1 MSQDEKKPNT
11 MLVRSISGA
20 VIVVV
25 MMALIWAG
33 GLVTTVGLGVISCI
47 AYTELL
53 AATGVREAGA
63 KKACV
68 FDVTGILAIMGYYT
82 LIYLLK
88 ATEPFI
94 YMLQSRS
101 EFLMLVVVLYLALLM
116 SIFVFTY
123 PKYKARQIICS
134 FFSFVYGPVMIS
146 FVLMTRL
153 LLGKGDVYPVGCFGR
168 GYEFYNLGFFA
179 VWMIFVAAWGS
190 DTCAYFVGVLFGKH
204 RVTPRLSPKKSLE
217 GYIGGVAGA
226 GLLGLLYGSILMWTG
241 HVGSDMLWCFPLLG
255 VCGSFFGLVGDL
267 AASAIKRDF
276 EIKDYGKCIPGHGGI
291 MDRFDSVIFTAP
303 MIYLLSITVLYT
315 QFH

>member
-33 GLVTTVGLGVISCI
+33 GIVTTVGLGVISCI

-53 AATGVREAGA
+53 AATGVREAGT
-63 KKACV
+63 KKPCI
-68 FDVTGILAIMGYYT
+68 FDVTGILVILGYYA
-82 LIYLLK
+82 LIYRLK
-88 ATEPFI
+88 IKEPFV
-94 YMLQSRS
+94 YMDQRRT

-146 FVLMTRL
+146 FALMTRL
-153 LLGKGDVYPVGCFGR
+153 LLGEKDIVFGCFGK
-168 GYEFYNLGFFA
+168 GYAFYNLGFFA
-179 VWMIFVAAWGS
+179 VWMIFIAAWGS

-217 GYIGGVAGA
+217 GYIGGVTGA
-226 GLLGLLYGSILMWTG
+226 GLLGLLYGAILMWTG
-241 HVGSDMLWCFPLLG
+241 HISSDLLWCFALLG

-276 EIKDYGKCIPGHGGI
+276 EIKDYGNCIPGHGGI

-303 MIYLLSITVLYT
+303 MIYLLSITVLYF
-315 QFH
+315 QF

>member
-25 MMALIWAG
+25 MIALIGCG
-33 GLVTTVGLGVISCI
+33 GVTTTIGLAVIACI

-53 AATGVREAGA
+53 SATGVREAQT
-63 KKACV
+63 KKPCV
-68 FDVTGILAIMGYYT
+68 FDVTGIMVIISYYV
-82 LIYLLK
+82 LIYLRIR
-88 ATEPFI
+88 TEI
-94 YMLQSRS
+94 
-101 EFLMLVVVLYLALLM
+101 LMLVLVFYLALLM
-116 SIFVFTY
+116 SIFVFTF
-123 PKYKARQIICS
+123 PKYKAKQVICS

-153 LLGKGDVYPVGCFGR
+153 LRSEKDMLPSPTPGLE
-168 GYEFYNLGFFA
+168 EFHFFTLGFFA
-179 VWMIFVAAWGS
+179 VWMIFIAAWGS

-217 GYIGGVAGA
+217 GYIGGVVGA
-226 GLLGLLYGSILMWTG
+226 GLLGVLYGAVLMWTG
-241 HVGSDMLWCFPLLG
+241 HVSADMLWCFAVLG

-267 AASAIKRDF
+267 AASAVKRDF
-276 EIKDYGKCIPGHGGI
+276 DIKDYGKCIPGHGGI

-303 MIYLLSITVLYT
+303 MIYLLSITLLYSK
-315 QFH
+315 FY

>member
-1 MSQDEKKPNT
+1 

-33 GLVTTVGLGVISCI
+33 GIVTTIGLAVISCI

-53 AATGVREAGA
+53 AACGVREAGA
-63 KKACV
+63 KKPCV
-68 FDVTGILAIMGYYT
+68 FDVTGILVILGYYA

-88 ATEPFI
+88 TKPQFI
-94 YMLQSRS
+94 SMWQSRS

-116 SIFVFTY
+116 SIFVFTF
-123 PKYKARQIICS
+123 PKYKAKQVICS

-146 FVLMTRL
+146 FALQTRL
-153 LLGKGDVYPVGCFGR
+153 LLGKGDIEIGCFGWNF
-168 GYEFYNLGFFA
+168 GFYNLGFFA
-179 VWMIFVAAWGS
+179 VWMIFIAAWGS

-217 GYIGGVAGA
+217 GYIGGVVGA
-226 GLLGLLYGSILMWTG
+226 GLLGLLYGAILKWTG
-241 HVGSDMLWCFPLLG
+241 HVSADMLWCFAVLG

-276 EIKDYGKCIPGHGGI
+276 NIKDYGNCIPGHGGI

-303 MIYLLSITVLYT
+303 MIYLLSTTLLYAK
-315 QFH
+315 FY

>member
-33 GLVTTVGLGVISCI
+33 GIVTTIGLAVISCI

-53 AATGVREAGA
+53 AACGVREAGA
-63 KKACV
+63 KKPCV
-68 FDVTGILAIMGYYT
+68 FDVTGILVILGYYA

-88 ATEPFI
+88 TQQRFI
-94 YMLQSRS
+94 SMWQSRS

-116 SIFVFTY
+116 SIFVFTF
-123 PKYKARQIICS
+123 PKYKAKQVICS

-146 FVLMTRL
+146 FALQTRL
-153 LLGKGDVYPVGCFGR
+153 LLGKGDIEIGCFGWNF
-168 GYEFYNLGFFA
+168 GFYNLGFFA
-179 VWMIFVAAWGS
+179 VWMIFIAAWGS

-226 GLLGLLYGSILMWTG
+226 GLLGLLYGAILKWTG
-241 HVGSDMLWCFPLLG
+241 HVSADMLWCFAVLG

-267 AASAIKRDF
+267 AASALKRDF
-276 EIKDYGKCIPGHGGI
+276 NIKDYGNCIPGHGGI

-303 MIYLLSITVLYT
+303 MIYLLSTTLLYAK
-315 QFH
+315 FY

>member
-1 MSQDEKKPNT
+1 

-33 GLVTTVGLGVISCI
+33 GIVTTVGLGVISCI

-53 AATGVREAGA
+53 AATGVRDAGA
-63 KKACV
+63 KKPCV
-68 FDVTGILAIMGYYT
+68 FDVTGIIVIMGYYT

-88 ATEPFI
+88 TTEPFI
-94 YMLQSRS
+94 FMWQSRS

-153 LLGKGDVYPVGCFGR
+153 LLGKGDIETGCFGT
-168 GYEFYNLGFFA
+168 GYASYNLGFFA

-217 GYIGGVAGA
+217 GYIGGVVGA
-226 GLLGLLYGSILMWTG
+226 GLLGLLYGAILLWTG
-241 HVGSDMLWCFPLLG
+241 HVSADIMWCFALLG
-255 VCGSFFGLVGDL
+255 VCGSLFGLVGDL
-267 AASAIKRDF
+267 AASGIKRDHD
-276 EIKDYGKCIPGHGGI
+276 IKDYGTCIPGHGGI
-291 MDRFDSVIFTAP
+291 MDRFDSVLFTAP
-303 MIYLLSITVLYT
+303 IIYYLARVMLSV
-315 QFH
+315 

>member
-20 VIVVV
+20 AIVVV
-25 MMALIWAG
+25 MVSLIWAG
-33 GLVTTVGLGVISCI
+33 GLVTTVGLAVISCI
-47 AYTELL
+47 AYVELL
-53 AATGVREAGA
+53 SATGVRAAGE
-63 KKACV
+63 KKPCV
-68 FDVTGILAIMGYYT
+68 FDVTGILVIVGYYA

-88 ATEPFI
+88 TAEPFI
-94 YMLQSRS
+94 FMWQSRS
-101 EFLMLVVVLYLALLM
+101 EFLMLVVVFYLALLM
-116 SIFVFTY
+116 SIFVFTF

-134 FFSFVYGPVMIS
+134 FFGFVYGPVMLS

-153 LLGKGDVYPVGCFGR
+153 LLGKGDIEAGGT
-168 GYEFYNLGFFA
+168 FYNLGFFA
-179 VWMIFVAAWGS
+179 VWMIFIAAWGS

-204 RVTPRLSPKKSLE
+204 RITPRLSPKKSLE

-226 GLLGLLYGSILMWTG
+226 GLLGLLYGAILMWTG
-241 HVGSDMLWCFPLLG
+241 HISSDILWCFALLG

-267 AASAIKRDF
+267 AASAVKRDF

>member
-33 GLVTTVGLGVISCI
+33 GIVTTIGLAVISCI

-53 AATGVREAGA
+53 AACGVREAGA
-63 KKACV
+63 KKPCV
-68 FDVTGILAIMGYYT
+68 FDVTGILVILGYYA

-88 ATEPFI
+88 TQQRFI
-94 YMLQSRS
+94 SMWQSRS

-116 SIFVFTY
+116 SIFVFTF
-123 PKYKARQIICS
+123 PKYKAKQVICS

-146 FVLMTRL
+146 FALQTRL
-153 LLGKGDVYPVGCFGR
+153 LLGKGDIEIGCFGWNF
-168 GYEFYNLGFFA
+168 GFYNLGFFA
-179 VWMIFVAAWGS
+179 VWMIFIAAWGS

-226 GLLGLLYGSILMWTG
+226 GLLGLLYGAILKWTG
-241 HVGSDMLWCFPLLG
+241 HVSADMLWCFAVLG

-267 AASAIKRDF
+267 AASAVKRDF
-276 EIKDYGKCIPGHGGI
+276 NIKDYGNCIPGHGGI

-303 MIYLLSITVLYT
+303 MIYLLSTTLLYAK
-315 QFH
+315 FY

>member
-33 GLVTTVGLGVISCI
+33 GIVTTIGLAVISCI

-53 AATGVREAGA
+53 AACGVREAGA
-63 KKACV
+63 KKPCV
-68 FDVTGILAIMGYYT
+68 FDVAGILVILGYYA

-88 ATEPFI
+88 TQQRFI
-94 YMLQSRS
+94 SMWQSRS

-116 SIFVFTY
+116 SIFVFTF
-123 PKYKARQIICS
+123 PKYKAKQVICS

-146 FVLMTRL
+146 FALQTRL
-153 LLGKGDVYPVGCFGR
+153 LLGKGDIEIGCFGWNF
-168 GYEFYNLGFFA
+168 GFYNLGFFA
-179 VWMIFVAAWGS
+179 VWMIFIAAWGS

-217 GYIGGVAGA
+217 GYIGGVVGA
-226 GLLGLLYGSILMWTG
+226 GLLGLLYGAILKWTG
-241 HVGSDMLWCFPLLG
+241 HVSADMLWCFAVLG

-267 AASAIKRDF
+267 AASAVKRDF
-276 EIKDYGKCIPGHGGI
+276 NIKDYGNCIPGHGGI

-303 MIYLLSITVLYT
+303 MIYLLSTTLLYAK
-315 QFH
+315 FY

>member
-33 GLVTTVGLGVISCI
+33 GIVTTIGLAVISCI

-53 AATGVREAGA
+53 AACGVREAGA
-63 KKACV
+63 KKPCV
-68 FDVTGILAIMGYYT
+68 FDVTGILVILGYYA

-88 ATEPFI
+88 TQQRFI
-94 YMLQSRS
+94 SMWQSRS

-116 SIFVFTY
+116 SIFVFTF
-123 PKYKARQIICS
+123 PKYKAKQVICS

-146 FVLMTRL
+146 FALQTRL
-153 LLGKGDVYPVGCFGR
+153 LLGKGDIEIGCFGWNF
-168 GYEFYNLGFFA
+168 GFYNLGFFA
-179 VWMIFVAAWGS
+179 VWMIFIAAWGS

-226 GLLGLLYGSILMWTG
+226 GLLGLLYGAILKWTG
-241 HVGSDMLWCFPLLG
+241 HVSADMLWCFAVLG

-267 AASAIKRDF
+267 AASAVKRDF
-276 EIKDYGKCIPGHGGI
+276 NIKDYGNCIPGHGGI

-303 MIYLLSITVLYT
+303 MIYVLSTTLLYAK
-315 QFH
+315 FY

>member
-33 GLVTTVGLGVISCI
+33 GIVTTIGLAVISCI

-53 AATGVREAGA
+53 AACGVREAGA
-63 KKACV
+63 KKPCV
-68 FDVTGILAIMGYYT
+68 FDVTGILVILGYYA

-88 ATEPFI
+88 TQQRFI
-94 YMLQSRS
+94 SMWQSRS

-116 SIFVFTY
+116 SIFVFTF
-123 PKYKARQIICS
+123 PKYKAKQVICS
-134 FFSFVYGPVMIS
+134 FFSFAYGPVMIS
-146 FVLMTRL
+146 FALQTRL
-153 LLGKGDVYPVGCFGR
+153 LLGKGDIEIGCFGWNF
-168 GYEFYNLGFFA
+168 GFYNLGFFA
-179 VWMIFVAAWGS
+179 VWMIFIAAWGS

-217 GYIGGVAGA
+217 GYIGGVVGA
-226 GLLGLLYGSILMWTG
+226 GLLGLLYGAILKWTG
-241 HVGSDMLWCFPLLG
+241 HVSADMLWCFAVLG

-267 AASAIKRDF
+267 AASAVKRDF
-276 EIKDYGKCIPGHGGI
+276 NIKDYGNCIPGHGGI

-303 MIYLLSITVLYT
+303 MIYLLSTTLLYAK
-315 QFH
+315 FY

>member
-1 MSQDEKKPNT
+1 

-33 GLVTTVGLGVISCI
+33 GIVTTIGLAVISCI

-53 AATGVREAGA
+53 AACGVREAGA
-63 KKACV
+63 KKPCV
-68 FDVTGILAIMGYYT
+68 FDVTGILVILGYYA

-88 ATEPFI
+88 TQQRFI
-94 YMLQSRS
+94 SMWQSRS

-116 SIFVFTY
+116 SIFVFTF
-123 PKYKARQIICS
+123 PKYKAKQVICS

-146 FVLMTRL
+146 FALQTRL
-153 LLGKGDVYPVGCFGR
+153 LLGKGDIEIGCFGWNF
-168 GYEFYNLGFFA
+168 GFYNLGFFA
-179 VWMIFVAAWGS
+179 VWMIFIAAWGS

-226 GLLGLLYGSILMWTG
+226 GLLGLLYGAILKWTG
-241 HVGSDMLWCFPLLG
+241 HVSADMLWCFAVLG

-267 AASAIKRDF
+267 AASAVKRDF
-276 EIKDYGKCIPGHGGI
+276 NIKDYGNCIPGHGGI

-303 MIYLLSITVLYT
+303 MIYLLSTTLLYAK
-315 QFH
+315 FY

>member
-33 GLVTTVGLGVISCI
+33 GIVTTIGLAVISCI

-53 AATGVREAGA
+53 AACGVREAGA
-63 KKACV
+63 KKPCV
-68 FDVTGILAIMGYYT
+68 FDVTGILVILGYYA

-88 ATEPFI
+88 TQQRFI
-94 YMLQSRS
+94 SMWQSRS

-116 SIFVFTY
+116 SIFVFTF
-123 PKYKARQIICS
+123 PKYKAKQVICS

-146 FVLMTRL
+146 FALQTRL
-153 LLGKGDVYPVGCFGR
+153 LLGKGDIEIGCFGWNF
-168 GYEFYNLGFFA
+168 GFYNLGFFA
-179 VWMIFVAAWGS
+179 VWRIFIAAWGS

-217 GYIGGVAGA
+217 GYIGGVVGA
-226 GLLGLLYGSILMWTG
+226 GLLGLLYGAILKWTG
-241 HVGSDMLWCFPLLG
+241 HVSADMLWCFAVLG

-267 AASAIKRDF
+267 AASAVKRDF
-276 EIKDYGKCIPGHGGI
+276 NIKDYGNCIPGHGGI

-303 MIYLLSITVLYT
+303 MIYLLSTTLLYAK
-315 QFH
+315 FY

>member
-33 GLVTTVGLGVISCI
+33 GIVTTIGLAVISCI

-53 AATGVREAGA
+53 AACGVREAGA
-63 KKACV
+63 KKPCV
-68 FDVTGILAIMGYYT
+68 FDVTGILVILGYYA

-88 ATEPFI
+88 TQQRFI
-94 YMLQSRS
+94 SMWQSRS

-116 SIFVFTY
+116 SIFVFTF
-123 PKYKARQIICS
+123 PKYKAKQVICS

-146 FVLMTRL
+146 FALQTRL
-153 LLGKGDVYPVGCFGR
+153 LLGKGDIEIGCFGWNF
-168 GYEFYNLGFFA
+168 GFYNLGFFA
-179 VWMIFVAAWGS
+179 VWMIFIAAWGS

-204 RVTPRLSPKKSLE
+204 RVTQRLSPKKSLE

-226 GLLGLLYGSILMWTG
+226 GLLGLLYGAILKWTG
-241 HVGSDMLWCFPLLG
+241 HVSADMLWCFAVLG

-267 AASAIKRDF
+267 AASAVKRDF
-276 EIKDYGKCIPGHGGI
+276 NIKDYGSCIPGHGGI

-303 MIYLLSITVLYT
+303 MIYLLSTTLLYAK
-315 QFH
+315 FY

>member
-33 GLVTTVGLGVISCI
+33 GIVTTIGLAVISCI

-53 AATGVREAGA
+53 AACGVREAGA
-63 KKACV
+63 KKPCV
-68 FDVTGILAIMGYYT
+68 FDVTGILVILGYYA

-88 ATEPFI
+88 TQQRFI
-94 YMLQSRS
+94 SMWQSRS

-116 SIFVFTY
+116 SIFVFTF
-123 PKYKARQIICS
+123 PKYKAKQVICS

-146 FVLMTRL
+146 FALQTRL
-153 LLGKGDVYPVGCFGR
+153 LLGKGDIEIGCFGWNF
-168 GYEFYNLGFFA
+168 GFYNLGFFA
-179 VWMIFVAAWGS
+179 VWMIFIAAWGS

-217 GYIGGVAGA
+217 GYIGGVVGA
-226 GLLGLLYGSILMWTG
+226 GLLGLLYGAILKWTG
-241 HVGSDMLWCFPLLG
+241 HVSADMLWCFAVLG

-267 AASAIKRDF
+267 AASALKRDF
-276 EIKDYGKCIPGHGGI
+276 NIKDYGNCIPGHGGI

-303 MIYLLSITVLYT
+303 MIYLLSTTLLYAK
-315 QFH
+315 FY

>member
-33 GLVTTVGLGVISCI
+33 GIVTTIGLAVISCI

-53 AATGVREAGA
+53 AACGVREAGA
-63 KKACV
+63 KKPCV
-68 FDVTGILAIMGYYT
+68 FDVTGILVILGYYA

-88 ATEPFI
+88 TQQRFI
-94 YMLQSRS
+94 SMWQSRS

-116 SIFVFTY
+116 SIFVFTF
-123 PKYKARQIICS
+123 PKYKAKQVICS

-146 FVLMTRL
+146 FALQTRL
-153 LLGKGDVYPVGCFGR
+153 LLGKGDIEIGCFGWNF
-168 GYEFYNLGFFA
+168 GFYNLGFFA
-179 VWMIFVAAWGS
+179 VWMIFIAAWGS

-217 GYIGGVAGA
+217 GYIGGVVGA
-226 GLLGLLYGSILMWTG
+226 GLLGLLYGAILKWTG
-241 HVGSDMLWCFPLLG
+241 HVSADMLWCFAVLG

-267 AASAIKRDF
+267 ASSAVKRDF
-276 EIKDYGKCIPGHGGI
+276 NIKDYGNCIPGHGGI

-303 MIYLLSITVLYT
+303 MIYLLSTTLLYAK
-315 QFH
+315 FY

>member
-20 VIVVV
+20 AIVVV
-25 MMALIWAG
+25 MVSLIWAG
-33 GLVTTVGLGVISCI
+33 GLVTTAGLAVISCI
-47 AYTELL
+47 AYVELL
-53 AATGVREAGA
+53 SATGVRAAGE
-63 KKACV
+63 KKPCV
-68 FDVTGILAIMGYYT
+68 FDVTGILVIVGYYA

-88 ATEPFI
+88 TAEPFI
-94 YMLQSRS
+94 SMWQSRS
-101 EFLMLVVVLYLALLM
+101 EFLMLVVVFYLALLM
-116 SIFVFTY
+116 SIFVFTF

-134 FFSFVYGPVMIS
+134 FFGFVYGPVMLS

-153 LLGKGDVYPVGCFGR
+153 LLGKGDIETGGA
-168 GYEFYNLGFFA
+168 FYNLGFFA
-179 VWMIFVAAWGS
+179 VWMIFIAAWGS

-204 RVTPRLSPKKSLE
+204 RITPRLSPKKSLE

-226 GLLGLLYGSILMWTG
+226 GLLGLLYGAILMWTG
-241 HVGSDMLWCFPLLG
+241 HISSDILWCFALLG

-267 AASAIKRDF
+267 AASAVKRDF

-291 MDRFDSVIFTAP
+291 MDRFDSVIFIAP

>member
-33 GLVTTVGLGVISCI
+33 GIVTTIGLAVISCI

-53 AATGVREAGA
+53 AACGVREAGA
-63 KKACV
+63 KKPCV
-68 FDVTGILAIMGYYT
+68 FDVTGILVILGYYA

-88 ATEPFI
+88 TQQRFI
-94 YMLQSRS
+94 SMWQSRS

-116 SIFVFTY
+116 SIFVFTF
-123 PKYKARQIICS
+123 PKYKAKQVICS

-146 FVLMTRL
+146 FALQTRL
-153 LLGKGDVYPVGCFGR
+153 LLGKGDIEIGCFGWNF
-168 GYEFYNLGFFA
+168 GFYNLGFFA
-179 VWMIFVAAWGS
+179 VWMIFIAAWGS

-217 GYIGGVAGA
+217 GYIGGVVGA
-226 GLLGLLYGSILMWTG
+226 GLLGLLYGAILKWTG
-241 HVGSDMLWCFPLLG
+241 HVSADMLWCFAVLG

-267 AASAIKRDF
+267 AASAVKRDF
-276 EIKDYGKCIPGHGGI
+276 NIKDYGNCIPGHGGI

-303 MIYLLSITVLYT
+303 MIYLLSTTLLYAK
-315 QFH
+315 FY

>member
-33 GLVTTVGLGVISCI
+33 GIVTTIGLAVISCI

-53 AATGVREAGA
+53 AACGVREAGA
-63 KKACV
+63 KKPCV
-68 FDVTGILAIMGYYT
+68 FDVTGILVILGYYA

-88 ATEPFI
+88 TQQRFI
-94 YMLQSRS
+94 SMWQSRS

-116 SIFVFTY
+116 SIFVFTF
-123 PKYKARQIICS
+123 PKYKAKQVICS

-146 FVLMTRL
+146 FALQTRL
-153 LLGKGDVYPVGCFGR
+153 LLGKGDIEIGCFGWNF
-168 GYEFYNLGFFA
+168 GFYNLGFFA
-179 VWMIFVAAWGS
+179 VWMIFIAAWGS

-217 GYIGGVAGA
+217 GYIGGVVGA
-226 GLLGLLYGSILMWTG
+226 GLLGLLYGAILKWTG
-241 HVGSDMLWCFPLLG
+241 HVSADMLWCFAVLG

-267 AASAIKRDF
+267 AASALKRDF
-276 EIKDYGKCIPGHGGI
+276 NIKDYGNCIPGHGGI

-303 MIYLLSITVLYT
+303 MIYLLST
-315 QFH
+315 

>member
-1 MSQDEKKPNT
+1 

-33 GLVTTVGLGVISCI
+33 GIVTTIGLAVISCI

-53 AATGVREAGA
+53 AACGVREAGA
-63 KKACV
+63 KKPCV
-68 FDVTGILAIMGYYT
+68 FDVTGILVILGYYA

-88 ATEPFI
+88 TQQRFI
-94 YMLQSRS
+94 SMWQSRS

-116 SIFVFTY
+116 SIFVFTF
-123 PKYKARQIICS
+123 PKYKAKQVICS

-146 FVLMTRL
+146 FALQTRL
-153 LLGKGDVYPVGCFGR
+153 LLGKGDIEIGCFGWNF
-168 GYEFYNLGFFA
+168 GFYNLGFFA
-179 VWMIFVAAWGS
+179 VWMIFIAAWGS

-217 GYIGGVAGA
+217 GYIGGVVGA
-226 GLLGLLYGSILMWTG
+226 GLLGLLYGAILKWTG
-241 HVGSDMLWCFPLLG
+241 HVSADMLWCFAVLG

-267 AASAIKRDF
+267 AASAVKRDF
-276 EIKDYGKCIPGHGGI
+276 NIKDYGNCIPGHGGI

-303 MIYLLSITVLYT
+303 MIYLLSTTLLYAK
-315 QFH
+315 FY

>member
-33 GLVTTVGLGVISCI
+33 GIVTTIGLAVISCI

-53 AATGVREAGA
+53 AACGVREAGA
-63 KKACV
+63 KKPCV
-68 FDVTGILAIMGYYT
+68 FDVTGILVILGYYA

-88 ATEPFI
+88 TQQRFI
-94 YMLQSRS
+94 SMWQSRS

-116 SIFVFTY
+116 SIFVFTF
-123 PKYKARQIICS
+123 PKYKAKQVICS

-146 FVLMTRL
+146 FALQTRL
-153 LLGKGDVYPVGCFGR
+153 LLGKGDIEIGCFGWNF
-168 GYEFYNLGFFA
+168 GFYNLGFFA
-179 VWMIFVAAWGS
+179 VWMIFIAAWGS

-226 GLLGLLYGSILMWTG
+226 GLLGLLYGAILKWTG
-241 HVGSDMLWCFPLLG
+241 HVIADMLWCFAVLG

-267 AASAIKRDF
+267 AASAVKRDF
-276 EIKDYGKCIPGHGGI
+276 NIKDYGNCIPGHGGI

-303 MIYLLSITVLYT
+303 MIYLLSTTLLYAK
-315 QFH
+315 FY

>member
-33 GLVTTVGLGVISCI
+33 GIVTTVGLGVISCI

-53 AATGVREAGA
+53 AATGVREAGT
-63 KKACV
+63 KKPCI
-68 FDVTGILAIMGYYT
+68 FDVTGILVILGYYA

-88 ATEPFI
+88 TKEPFVF
-94 YMLQSRS
+94 MLQRRS

-146 FVLMTRL
+146 FALMTRL
-153 LLGKGDVYPVGCFGR
+153 LLGEKDIVFGCFGN
-168 GYEFYNLGFFA
+168 GYAFYNLGFFA
-179 VWMIFVAAWGS
+179 VWMIFIAAWGS

-226 GLLGLLYGSILMWTG
+226 GLLGLLYGAILMWTG
-241 HVGSDMLWCFPLLG
+241 HISSDLLWCFALLG

-276 EIKDYGKCIPGHGGI
+276 EIKDYGNCIPGHGGI

-303 MIYLLSITVLYT
+303 MIYLLSITVLYS
-315 QFH
+315 QF